1 MLSKNIFGKYD
12 AQIKLLLAVL
22 VGGLLIFAAYQL
34 YKWIKGATPPPGAE
48 EVQQVN
54 PNNLTYQIGDYSIL
68 ADSLEAAMVTSGT
81 DEDAVLETLNQLQT
95 ADDLRQLIVTFG
107 KRTNYILSIPQYTEN
122 LVYWLQEELSGSDK
136 DKAQAIFNKFSIPF

>member
-34 YKWIKGATPPPGAE
+34 YKWLKGTTPPPGSE
-48 EVQQVN
+48 ETQHVN
-54 PNNLTYQIGDYSIL
+54 QNNLTFQIGDYSIL

-95 ADDLRQLIVTFG
+95 ADDLRQLITTFG
-107 KRTNYILSIPQYTEN
+107 KRTNYIMRIPQYTEN

-136 DKAQAIFNKFSIPF
+136 DKVQAVFNKFSIPF